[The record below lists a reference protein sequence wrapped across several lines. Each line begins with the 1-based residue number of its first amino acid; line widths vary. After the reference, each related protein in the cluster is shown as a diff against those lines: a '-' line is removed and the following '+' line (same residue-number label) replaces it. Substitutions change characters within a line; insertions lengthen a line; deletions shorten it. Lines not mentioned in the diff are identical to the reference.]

1 MGRKTHY
8 IDSDNPDVVLWGLS
22 WRGIIGTVL
31 AVLVC
36 GGLGWAGW
44 AVKVATSDV
53 KGAGDAQIK
62 INSGENRIQS
72 QELFQDL
79 YAKVLEYDRNI
90 DPLVAAVKGDPS
102 SFNKTN
108 LTGQYMACN
117 AAVTEYNAETDKVS
131 SAKWLSPDLPYKIDG
146 SDPAT
151 DCKENEK

>member
-90 DPLVAAVKGDPS
+90 DVLAEAVRMDPRE
-102 SFNKTN
+102 FNKTN
-108 LTGQYMACN
+108 LVGQILICN
-117 AAVTEYNAETDKVS
+117 QAIEQYNAETDKIS
-131 SAKWLSPDLPYKIDG
+131 SAKWLSNDLPYKIDET
-146 SDPAT
+146 DPKT
-151 DCKENEK
+151 DCEETAK